1 MKEQSSP
8 AFKRALAEYE
18 RIASLHG
25 EDSEQA
31 INAFMKCYDL
41 APQHYRD
48 EAGKMVEQM
57 GMIPKPSG
65 YTDNGQPVFS
75 ASDLAKHFGVSE
87 SEVIER
93 LNQLDPQHKAYI
105 TAILT
110 AYSEPSYEPV

>member
-87 SEVIER
+87 SEVIA
-93 LNQLDPQHKAYI
+93 QLGKLEYGSDYI
-105 TAILT
+105 YHGNINRIQ
-110 AYSEPSYEPV
+110 